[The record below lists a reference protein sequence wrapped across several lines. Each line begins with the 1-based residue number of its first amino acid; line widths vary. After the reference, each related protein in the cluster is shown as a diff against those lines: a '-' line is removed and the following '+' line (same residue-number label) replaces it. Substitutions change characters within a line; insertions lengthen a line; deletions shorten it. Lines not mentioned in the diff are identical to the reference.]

1 MKIISELEKLG
12 LTLSDGEKEAIIK
25 KFTEDVITNAE
36 HENKVG
42 KVKGELETSK
52 RDLETANTT
61 ISDLQGKIDGFKD
74 INADELQGKIKEL
87 TDDLATAKAEAEK
100 VKADHELEK
109 NVSEFLQDK
118 EFVNDFTKKS
128 IVNSLMEELKKDSAR
143 GKSISDLFN
152 GIVNGEDG
160 KPLPNILV
168 DTQLEGNKA
177 RFTQK
182 SGSIPPAGTKLTTAE
197 LMKLAN
203 ENPGLDISQYLIK

>member
-52 RDLETANTT
+52 KDLETANTT